1 MSESYSPAMELE
13 GELVVN
19 KDDFAI
25 VSVDDEIRAD
35 GLCRKLLSRFYF
47 SLLEAGMTPEE
58 ATALANGADY
68 YVRDFVVG
76 YKHRSLFDER
86 RGIVRQFAG
95 NWYIVNT
102 IEPAVEE
109 LAGHLAGTRAFYRFL
124 AERGDISPG
133 FDAVIAGEC
142 DDLAYYAGRI
152 RSFWEIEGGGY
163 GEWERECTL
172 KDR

>member
-1 MSESYSPAMELE
+1 MSETYSPAMELE
-13 GELVVN
+13 GELRIN

-25 VSVDDEIRAD
+25 ASVEDEIRAD

-47 SLLEAGMTPEE
+47 SLLEAGMSPEE

-76 YKHRSLFDER
+76 YKHRNLFDER
-86 RGIVRQFAG
+86 PEIVRQFAG

-102 IEPAVEE
+102 IEPSIEE
-109 LAGHLAGTRAFYRFL
+109 LAGHLAGVRAFYRFL
-124 AERGDISPG
+124 AARGDISAPFG
-133 FDAVIAGEC
+133 AAVEREC
-142 DDLAYYAGRI
+142 DELAYYDDRI

-163 GEWERECTL
+163 VEWERECTL

>member
-13 GELVVN
+13 GELRVN

-25 VSVDDEIRAD
+25 ASVDDEIRAD

-47 SLLEAGMTPEE
+47 SLLEAGMSAEE

-76 YKHRSLFDER
+76 YKHRNLFDER
-86 RGIVRQFAG
+86 PGIVRQFAG

-102 IEPAVEE
+102 IEPSIEE
-109 LAGHLAGTRAFYRFL
+109 LAGHLAGVRAFYRFL
-124 AERGDISPG
+124 AVRGDISAG
-133 FDAVIAGEC
+133 FGAAVERECGE
-142 DDLAYYAGRI
+142 LAYYDGRI

-163 GEWERECTL
+163 VEWERECTL